1 MIHETA
7 IIDPS
12 AKIAK
17 DVTIGPYSIIGPEV
31 EIGNGCHIASHVV
44 IQGQTKLGQNNQIY
58 QFSSIGEIPQ
68 DKKYDGEATL
78 LEIGDNNVIRESVT
92 INRGTV
98 QGGGV
103 TKVGN
108 DNWIM
113 AYVHIAH
120 DCIVGNKN
128 TFANNATL
136 AGHVLIDDHV
146 ILGGFTLVSQFNAM
160 ASYSFS
166 AMGSVISRNVPP
178 YVLVSGHMAK
188 PFGVN
193 VKGLKRH
200 QFSDKQIKNIRQAY
214 KLTYRSGLK
223 VEQASQAIQELQQE
237 QTELSLY
244 TDFLRKNKAVL
255 SVKQR
260 LFNQKKGLT
269 DVSPFFYRYHLII
282 LFIRWSSTDFMNT

>member
-1 MIHETA
+1 MIHDTA

-12 AKIAK
+12 ATIG
-17 DVTIGPYSIIGPEV
+17 DNVVIGPYSIIGPNV
-31 EIGNGCHIASHVV
+31 EIGNDCQVASHVV
-44 IQGQTKLGQNNQIY
+44 INGPTKIGKNNQIY
-58 QFSSIGEIPQ
+58 QFASIGEIPQ
-68 DKKYDGEATL
+68 DKKYAGEPTR

-98 QGGGV
+98 QGGGI
-103 TKVGN
+103 TKIGN

-120 DCIVGNKN
+120 DCIIGNAN

-136 AGHVLIDDHV
+136 AGHVIVDNFV
-146 ILGGFTLVSQFNAM
+146 ILGGFTLVSQFNEI

-188 PFGVN
+188 PVGVN
-193 VKGLKRH
+193 VEGLKRH
-200 QFSDKQIKNIRQAY
+200 GFTEQQIKNLRKAY

-223 VEQASQAIQELQQE
+223 IDEANQAIRALEQEQA
-237 QTELSLY
+237 ELSLF
-244 TDFLRKNKAVL
+244 TDFLT
-255 SVKQR
+255 QR
-260 LFNQKKGLT
+260 QGG
-269 DVSPFFYRYHLII
+269 II
-282 LFIRWSSTDFMNT
+282 R